1 MATEQTKEQ
10 AAVTASAPKIPLPQ
24 FYDGGM
30 LAILKEAQRLDPE
43 HRHRMVKVGP
53 TNETQKLFRGWVPL
67 EDKAVIEKIGLK
79 SLMSS
84 ANGRVRYMDSELW
97 RMPTSVALAIRER
110 INAKTA
116 ARHGQLAEQL
126 NAMKEE
132 IGGRTK
138 GKVEVL
144 TGDVLDKGSLVSK

>member
-1 MATEQTKEQ
+1 MANETKTEPKIE
-10 AAVTASAPKIPLPQ
+10 AVAPKVPLPQ

-53 TNETQKLFRGWVPL
+53 TNETQKLFKGWVPL
-67 EDKAVIEKIGLK
+67 EDKAVIEKIGLA
-79 SLMSS
+79 SL
-84 ANGRVRYMDSELW
+84 AKTPNGRVRYMDSELW
-97 RMPTSVALAIRER
+97 RMPTSIAAAIRGR
-110 INAKTA
+110 INAKTE

-132 IGGRTK
+132 ISGRTK
-138 GKVEVL
+138 GQVEVF
-144 TGDVLDKGSLVSK
+144 TGDVMDKGSLVSK